1 MLGNVLKH
9 VGQIGLRV
17 QVVEFGR
24 TDQAVNRSRSFSA
37 GIGTG
42 KQVIFATQCDGAQ
55 RALGGIVV
63 DFDTAII
70 AVARQRLPPI
80 EGIEDRT
87 AQCRFFRQ
95 LRQRLVEPY
104 V

>member
-1 MLGNVLKH
+1 VFSVVQRNVPGQQLAHPIDRVLGNVLKH

-55 RALGGIVV
+55 RAFGGIVV
-63 DFDTAII
+63 DFDPAVI
-70 AVARQRLPPI
+70 AVTRQR
-80 EGIEDRT
+80 
-87 AQCRFFRQ
+87 
-95 LRQRLVEPY
+95 
-104 V
+104 